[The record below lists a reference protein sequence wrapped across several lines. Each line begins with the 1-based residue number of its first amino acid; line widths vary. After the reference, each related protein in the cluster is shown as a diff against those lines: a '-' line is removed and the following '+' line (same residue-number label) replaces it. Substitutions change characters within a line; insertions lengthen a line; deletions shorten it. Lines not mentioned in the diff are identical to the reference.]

1 MKNIFGVMLIAFA
14 LMAVTAC
21 EESEKGKGTL
31 NLAITDAPI
40 DTDGITG
47 VFITVV
53 GLQYHSSADGWVS
66 IEDFE
71 GPLTYDL
78 LALTRGD
85 FEMLGNFE
93 LNAGHYSQLRFIL
106 DATEDGQ
113 GAPVTSGAY
122 ILFDDET
129 TAPLYVPS
137 GSQSGFKAVGAFS
150 IPVNGEAY
158 VTADFDV
165 RKSIVKTGNSNR
177 YILKPVI
184 RLVVD
189 NQAGSI
195 KGHITGIEDEATYVV
210 YAYEAGA
217 YTNDEAAE
225 PAEETP
231 RFPNAISSDVVDVD
245 DYYHIAFLAEGAYD
259 LIVVRTTAGGETE
272 VVQTIESVEVE
283 SKTATTLDIE
293 FSLDVFVEM

>member
-1 MKNIFGVMLIAFA
+1 MKNIFGLILIAFT
-14 LMAVTAC
+14 LITFTAC

-40 DTDGITG
+40 DTDGISG

-53 GLQYHSSADGWVS
+53 GLQYHSSADGWVT

-106 DATEDGQ
+106 DATEYGQ

-122 ILFDDET
+122 IQFDDET
-129 TAPLYVPS
+129 TSPLYVPS

-150 IPVNGEAY
+150 IPVNGETY

-165 RKSIVKTGNSNR
+165 RKSIVKTGMNDR

-195 KGHITGIEDEATYVV
+195 KGHITGIEDEANYVV
-210 YAYEAGA
+210 YAYEAGS
-217 YTNDEAAE
+217 YNEEEAAE

-231 RFPNAISSDVVDVD
+231 RFPNAVSSVVVDVD
-245 DYYHIAFLAEGAYD
+245 DFYHIAFLAEGSYD
-259 LIVVRTTAGGETE
+259 LVVVRTTAEGDVEI
-272 VVQTIESVEVE
+272 VHTIESVAVE
-283 SKTATTLDIE
+283 SKTATTLDFE
-293 FSLDVFVEM
+293 LTLDVVVEI

>member
-1 MKNIFGVMLIAFA
+1 MKNIFGLMLIAFILIA
-14 LMAVTAC
+14 FPAC
-21 EESEKGKGTL
+21 DESERGKGTL

-40 DTDGITG
+40 DTDGISG

-53 GLQYHSSADGWVS
+53 GLQYHSSADGWVA

-71 GPLTYDL
+71 GPITYDL
-78 LALTRGD
+78 LALTRGE

-106 DATEDGQ
+106 DASEYGQ
-113 GAPVTSGAY
+113 GAPITSGAY
-122 ILFDDET
+122 IQFDDNT

-150 IPVNGEAY
+150 IPVNGETY

-165 RKSIVKTGNSNR
+165 RKSIVKTGNNDR

-195 KGHITGIEDEATYVV
+195 KGHITGIEDESNYVV
-210 YAYEAGA
+210 YAYEAGT
-217 YTNDEAAE
+217 YNESEAAE

-231 RFPNAISSDVVDVD
+231 RFPNAVSSDVVDVD
-245 DYYHIAFLAEGAYD
+245 GFYHIAFLASGTYD
-259 LIVVRTTAGGETE
+259 LIVVRTTAEGD
-272 VVQTIESVEVE
+272 VAILHTIEGVEVE
-283 SKTATTLDIE
+283 SKTSTTIDFELT
-293 FSLDVFVEM
+293 VEIIVEI

>member
-1 MKNIFGVMLIAFA
+1 MKKIFGLMLIAVGLIAFSG
-14 LMAVTAC
+14 C

-31 NLAITDAPI
+31 NLALTDAPI

-47 VFITVV
+47 VYITVV
-53 GLQYHSSADGWVS
+53 GLQYHSSADGWVT

-71 GPLTYDL
+71 GPITYDL
-78 LALTRGD
+78 LALTRGE

-106 DATEDGQ
+106 DATEYGQ
-113 GAPVTSGAY
+113 GTPVTSGAY
-122 ILFDDET
+122 IQFEDES

-137 GSQSGFKAVGAFS
+137 GSQSGFKAVGAFTL
-150 IPVNGEAY
+150 PENGETY

-165 RKSIVKTGNSNR
+165 RKSIVQTGNNDR
-177 YILKPVI
+177 YLLKPVI

-195 KGHITGIEDEATYVV
+195 KGYLTGIEDEGTYVV
-210 YAYEAGA
+210 YAYEAGT
-217 YTNDEAAE
+217 YNEEEAAE

-245 DYYHIAFLAEGAYD
+245 GFYHIAFLASGAYD
-259 LIVVRTTAGGETE
+259 LVVVRTNAEGAVE
-272 VVQTIESVEVE
+272 VIKTLESIEVE
-283 SKTATTLDIE
+283 SKTATTTDIE
-293 FSLDVFVEM
+293 LSLEVVEEI

>member
-1 MKNIFGVMLIAFA
+1 MKNILKVMLIAFTLIA
-14 LMAVTAC
+14 FTAC
-21 EESEKGKGTL
+21 EESEKAKGTL

-47 VFITVV
+47 VYITVV

-71 GPLTYDL
+71 GPVTYDL
-78 LALTRGD
+78 LALTRGE

-106 DATEDGQ
+106 DATEYGQ
-113 GAPVTSGAY
+113 GAPVTTGAY
-122 ILFDDET
+122 IQFDDET

-150 IPVNGEAY
+150 IPENGEAF

-165 RKSIVKTGNSNR
+165 RKSIVKTGNNDR

-195 KGHITGIEDEATYVV
+195 KGYITGIEDEAAYVV
-210 YAYEAGA
+210 YAYEAGT
-217 YTNDEAAE
+217 YTDDEAAE
-225 PAEETP
+225 PTEETP

-259 LIVVRTTAGGETE
+259 LIVVRTTAEGETE

-293 FSLDVFVEM
+293 LSIEVAVEL

>member
-1 MKNIFGVMLIAFA
+1 MRNIFGTMLIALTLLAFN
-14 LMAVTAC
+14 AC
-21 EESEKGKGTL
+21 EESEKAQGTL
-31 NLAITDAPI
+31 NLAITDAPV

-47 VFITVV
+47 VYITVV

-71 GPLTYDL
+71 GPVTYDL
-78 LALTRGD
+78 LALTRGE

-106 DATEDGQ
+106 DATEEGQ

-122 ILFDDET
+122 IQFDDET

-150 IPVNGEAY
+150 IPENGEVY

-165 RKSIVKTGNSNR
+165 RKSIVKTGNNDR

-195 KGHITGIEDEATYVV
+195 KGYITGIEDDATYVV
-210 YAYEAGA
+210 YAYEAGT
-217 YTNDEAAE
+217 YTDEEAAE
-225 PAEETP
+225 PELETP
-231 RFPNAISSDVVDVD
+231 RFPNAVSSDVVDVE
-245 DYYHIAFLAEGAYD
+245 DYYHIAFLAEGEYD
-259 LIVVRTTAGGETE
+259 LVVARTSAEGDVE
-272 VVQTIESVEVE
+272 VIQTIEGVEVE
-283 SKTATTLDIE
+283 SKTATTHDIE
-293 FSLDVFVEM
+293 LSLEVVVEL

>member
-1 MKNIFGVMLIAFA
+1 MKNIFGIMLMAFTLIAF
-14 LMAVTAC
+14 TAC

-40 DTDGITG
+40 DTDGISG
-47 VFITVV
+47 VYITVV
-53 GLQYHSSADGWVS
+53 GLQYHSSADGWVT

-71 GPLTYDL
+71 GPATYDL
-78 LALTRGD
+78 LALTRGE

-93 LNAGHYSQLRFIL
+93 LNAGHYSQLRFML
-106 DATEDGQ
+106 DATEYGQ
-113 GAPVTSGAY
+113 GAPTTSGAY
-122 ILFDDET
+122 IEFDDGST
-129 TAPLYVPS
+129 SPLFVPS

-165 RKSIVKTGNSNR
+165 RKSIVKTGMNDR

-195 KGHITGIEDEATYVV
+195 EGHLSGIEDEANYVV
-210 YAYEAGA
+210 YAYAEGS
-217 YTNDEAAE
+217 YTEDEAAE
-225 PAEETP
+225 PEEEMP
-231 RFPNAISSDVVDVD
+231 RFPNAVSSDVVDVD
-245 DYYHIAFLAEGAYD
+245 DYYHIAFLAEGSYD
-259 LIVVRTTAGGETE
+259 LVVVRTTEEGEVE
-272 VVQTIESVEVE
+272 VIETIENVEVE
-283 SKTATTLDIE
+283 SKTTTTLDIAL
-293 FSLDVFVEM
+293 SLNVVMEI